1 MRRGRPHVIGG
12 KAFVGGGAL
21 SNGQLSGKVAIV
33 IGGTRGIGGA
43 ISRGLAEQGA
53 DVAMFYQQRSEDAER
68 LADELNAMGAKAC
81 ALQCDIANPAAQDAA
96 IDEAA
101 RRLGQLDILIC
112 NAGLTITGPLA
123 DYADDAFDRAFAIN
137 TRAPFYAARKAA
149 RIMADGGR
157 IILIGTSVSERLPG
171 PGVTLYAASKAAL
184 AGMVRGLARDLG
196 ERGIT
201 ANLVNPGPIATERN
215 PAGSDRGNVS
225 SGPLVL
231 KRYGTPEE
239 VAALV
244 LHLVSPAGAY
254 ITGQVYNVD
263 GGWTV

>member
-1 MRRGRPHVIGG
+1 MTLFASGPLAG
-12 KAFVGGGAL
+12 KT
-21 SNGQLSGKVAIV
+21 AIV

-43 ISRGLAEQGA
+43 ISRGLAAQGA
-53 DVAMFYQQRSEDAER
+53 SVAMFFQNRADEAER
-68 LADELNAMGAKAC
+68 LAAEIGGL
-81 ALQCDIANPAAQDAA
+81 ALQCDVSDVAAQDAA
-96 IDEAA
+96 IDEALA
-101 RRLGQLDILIC
+101 HLGRLDILVC
-112 NAGLTITGPLA
+112 NAGLTITGALA
-123 DYADDAFDRAFAIN
+123 DYEDDAFDRSFAIN

-149 RIMADGGR
+149 QVMADDGR
-157 IILIGTSVSERLPG
+157 VILIGSSISEALPG
-171 PGVTLYAASKAAL
+171 PGATLYAASKAAL

-196 ERGIT
+196 ERRIA

-215 PAGSDRGNVS
+215 NGGDSDRGNVAA
-225 SGPLVL
+225 GPLVL

-244 LHLVSPAGAY
+244 VHLALPQGAY

>member
-1 MRRGRPHVIGG
+1 VSLP
-12 KAFVGGGAL
+12 
-21 SNGQLSGKVAIV
+21 LSGKAAIV

-43 ISRGLAEQGA
+43 ISRGLAAKGA
-53 DVAMFYQQRSEDAER
+53 AVAMFYQRRGAEAAKLAAEIDAQGGR
-68 LADELNAMGAKAC
+68 AI
-81 ALQCDIANPAAQDAA
+81 ALQCDVGDVVAQDTA
-96 IDEAA
+96 IDQVLA
-101 RRLGQLDILIC
+101 RLGRLDILVC

-123 DYADDAFDRAFAIN
+123 DYTDDAFDRSFAVN
-137 TRAPFYAARKAA
+137 ARAPFYAARKAA
-149 RIMADGGR
+149 KVMADEGR
-157 IILIGTSVSERLPG
+157 VILIGSSISEALPG
-171 PGVTLYAASKAAL
+171 PGATLYAASKAAL

-196 ERGIT
+196 ERRIT

-225 SGPLVL
+225 AGPLVL

-244 LHLVSPAGAY
+244 VHLALPEGAY

>member
-1 MRRGRPHVIGG
+1 VSLP
-12 KAFVGGGAL
+12 
-21 SNGQLSGKVAIV
+21 LSGKAAIV

-43 ISRGLAEQGA
+43 ISRGLAAQGA
-53 DVAMFYQQRSEDAER
+53 AVAMFYQNRAEDAER
-68 LADELNAMGAKAC
+68 LAAEIGGL
-81 ALQCDIANPAAQDAA
+81 ALQCDVSDVAAQDAA
-96 IDEAA
+96 IDEALA
-101 RRLGQLDILIC
+101 HLGRLDILVC

-123 DYADDAFDRAFAIN
+123 DYADDAFDRSFAIN

-149 RIMADGGR
+149 RVMAEDGR
-157 IILIGTSVSERLPG
+157 VILIGSSISETLPG
-171 PGVTLYAASKAAL
+171 PGATLYAASKAAL

-196 ERGIT
+196 ERRIT

-215 PAGSDRGNVS
+215 NGGDSDRGNVAA
-225 SGPLVL
+225 GPLVL

-244 LHLVSPAGAY
+244 VHLALPEGAY

>member
-1 MRRGRPHVIGG
+1 VTLTASGPLAG
-12 KAFVGGGAL
+12 KA
-21 SNGQLSGKVAIV
+21 AIV

-43 ISRGLAEQGA
+43 ISRGLAAKGA
-53 DVAMFYQQRSEDAER
+53 SVAMFYQNRGEDAAR
-68 LADELNAMGAKAC
+68 LEAEIDGF
-81 ALQCDIANPAAQDAA
+81 ALQCDVSDVAAQDAA
-96 IDEAA
+96 IDEAVA
-101 RRLGQLDILIC
+101 RLGRLDVLVC
-112 NAGLTITGPLA
+112 NAGLTITGALA
-123 DYADDAFDRAFAIN
+123 DYADDAFDRSFAIN

-149 RIMADGGR
+149 QVMADDGR
-157 IILIGTSVSERLPG
+157 VILIGSSISETLPG
-171 PGVTLYAASKAAL
+171 PGATLYAASKAAL

-196 ERGIT
+196 ERRIT

-215 PAGSDRGNVS
+215 NGGDSDRGNVGA
-225 SGPLVL
+225 GPLVL

-244 LHLVSPAGAY
+244 IHLALPEGAY

>member
-1 MRRGRPHVIGG
+1 MTLFASGPLAG
-12 KAFVGGGAL
+12 KT
-21 SNGQLSGKVAIV
+21 AIV

-43 ISRGLAEQGA
+43 ISRGLAAQGA
-53 DVAMFYQQRSEDAER
+53 SVAMFFQNRADEAER
-68 LADELNAMGAKAC
+68 LAAEIGGL
-81 ALQCDIANPAAQDAA
+81 ALQCDVSDVAAQDTA
-96 IDEAA
+96 IDEALA
-101 RRLGQLDILIC
+101 HLGRLDILVC
-112 NAGLTITGPLA
+112 NAGLTITGALA
-123 DYADDAFDRAFAIN
+123 DYEEDAFDRSFAVN

-149 RIMADGGR
+149 RVMADDGR
-157 IILIGTSVSERLPG
+157 VILIGSSISETLPG
-171 PGVTLYAASKAAL
+171 PGATLYAASKAAL

-196 ERGIT
+196 ERRIT

-215 PAGSDRGNVS
+215 NGGDSDRGNVAA
-225 SGPLVL
+225 GPLVL

-244 LHLVSPAGAY
+244 VHLALPQGAY

>member
-1 MRRGRPHVIGG
+1 MTLFGSGPLLGRT
-12 KAFVGGGAL
+12 
-21 SNGQLSGKVAIV
+21 AIV

-43 ISRGLAEQGA
+43 ISRGLAAKGA
-53 DVAMFYQQRSEDAER
+53 AVAMFYQSRGEDAET
-68 LADELNAMGAKAC
+68 LAAEIGGL
-81 ALQCDIANPAAQDAA
+81 ALRCDVSDVTAQDTA
-96 IDEAA
+96 IDEALA
-101 RRLGQLDILIC
+101 HLGRLDILVC

-123 DYADDAFDRAFAIN
+123 DYADDAFDRSFAIN

-149 RIMADGGR
+149 QVMADEGR
-157 IILIGTSVSERLPG
+157 VILIGSSISETLPG
-171 PGVTLYAASKAAL
+171 PGATLYAASKAAL

-196 ERGIT
+196 PRGIT

-215 PAGSDRGNVS
+215 PEGSDRGNVGA
-225 SGPLVL
+225 GPLVL

-244 LHLVSPAGAY
+244 VHLALPEGAY

>member
-1 MRRGRPHVIGG
+1 MNPFASGP
-12 KAFVGGGAL
+12 
-21 SNGQLSGKVAIV
+21 LSGKAAIV

-43 ISRGLAEQGA
+43 ISRRLAAQGA
-53 DVAMFYQQRSEDAER
+53 TVAMFYHSRGEDAER
-68 LADELNAMGAKAC
+68 LAAEIGGL
-81 ALQCDIANPAAQDAA
+81 ALQCDVSDVAAQDAA
-96 IDEAA
+96 IDEALA
-101 RRLGQLDILIC
+101 HLGRLDILVC

-123 DYADDAFDRAFAIN
+123 DYADDAFDRSFAIN

-149 RIMADGGR
+149 QVMAEDGR
-157 IILIGTSVSERLPG
+157 VILIGSSIAETLPG
-171 PGVTLYAASKAAL
+171 PGATLYAASKAAL

-196 ERGIT
+196 ERRIT

-215 PAGSDRGNVS
+215 NGGDSDRGNVAA
-225 SGPLVL
+225 GPLVL
-231 KRYGTPEE
+231 KRYGTPDE

-244 LHLVSPAGAY
+244 VHLALPEGAY

>member
-1 MRRGRPHVIGG
+1 MNLPLAG
-12 KAFVGGGAL
+12 KA
-21 SNGQLSGKVAIV
+21 AIV

-43 ISRGLAEQGA
+43 ISRGLAAKGA
-53 DVAMFYQQRSEDAER
+53 DVAMFYQHRGGEAGQVAE
-68 LADELNAMGAKAC
+68 ELSATGVKAI
-81 ALQCDIANPAAQDAA
+81 ALQCDVSDPAAQDAA
-96 IDEAA
+96 IDEAVA
-101 RRLGQLDILIC
+101 RLGRLDILVC

-123 DYADDAFDRAFAIN
+123 DYADDAFDRAFAVN

-149 RIMADGGR
+149 RVMADGGR
-157 IILIGTSVSERLPG
+157 IVLIGTSISERLPA
-171 PGVTLYAASKAAL
+171 PGATLYAASKAAL

-196 ERGIT
+196 DRGIT

-215 PAGSDRGNVS
+215 PAGGDRGNVS
-225 SGPLVL
+225 AGPLVI

-244 LHLVSPAGAY
+244 VHLALPEGAY

>member
-1 MRRGRPHVIGG
+1 VSLP
-12 KAFVGGGAL
+12 
-21 SNGQLSGKVAIV
+21 LSGKAAIV

-43 ISRGLAEQGA
+43 ISRGLAARGA
-53 DVAMFYQQRSEDAER
+53 AVAMFYQNRGEDAAR
-68 LADELNAMGAKAC
+68 LAGEIGGTAIR
-81 ALQCDIANPAAQDAA
+81 CDVSDIAAQDAA
-96 IDEAA
+96 IDAA
-101 RRLGQLDILIC
+101 VAKLGRLDILVC
-112 NAGLTITGPLA
+112 NAGLTITGALA
-123 DYADDAFDRAFAIN
+123 DYADDAFDRSFAVN

-149 RIMADGGR
+149 RVMADDGR
-157 IILIGTSVSERLPG
+157 VILIGSSIAETLPG
-171 PGVTLYAASKAAL
+171 PGATLYAASKAAL

-196 ERGIT
+196 ERRIT

-215 PAGSDRGNVS
+215 PAGSDRGNVGA
-225 SGPLVL
+225 GPLVF

-244 LHLVSPAGAY
+244 THLALPEGAY

>member
-1 MRRGRPHVIGG
+1 MSRPLDG
-12 KAFVGGGAL
+12 KT
-21 SNGQLSGKVAIV
+21 AIV

-43 ISRGLAEQGA
+43 ISRGLAAKGA
-53 DVAMFYQQRSEDAER
+53 AVAMFYQNRGEDAAK
-68 LADELNAMGAKAC
+68 LAAEIGGF
-81 ALQCDIANPAAQDAA
+81 ALQCDVADVGAQDAA
-96 IDEAA
+96 IDTAVA
-101 RRLGQLDILIC
+101 RLGRLDILVC
-112 NAGLTITGPLA
+112 NAGLTITGALA
-123 DYADDAFDRAFAIN
+123 DYADDAFDRSFAIN

-149 RIMADGGR
+149 QVMADDGR
-157 IILIGTSVSERLPG
+157 VILIGSSISETLPG
-171 PGVTLYAASKAAL
+171 PGATLYAASKAAL

-196 ERGIT
+196 ERRIT

-215 PAGSDRGNVS
+215 NGGDSDRGNVGA
-225 SGPLVL
+225 GPLVL

-244 LHLVSPAGAY
+244 VHLALPEGAY